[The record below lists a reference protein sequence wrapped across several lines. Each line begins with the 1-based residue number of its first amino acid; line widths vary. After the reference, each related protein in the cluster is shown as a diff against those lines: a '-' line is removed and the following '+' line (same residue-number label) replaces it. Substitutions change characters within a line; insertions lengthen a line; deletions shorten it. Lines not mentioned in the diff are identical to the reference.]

1 MRIGRLSALV
11 LAVLVAVPG
20 AAHAA
25 GAPPTPDVRPVAAP
39 TDEVKAK
46 TQQKGDKK
54 VIVDADMGEL
64 NDDAV
69 ALFMLANSP
78 SVDVL
83 GVTIVAGNTWAE
95 EGTAYGLRQLELI
108 KRRDIPV
115 VVGAGE
121 PLNASRKQQ
130 LAAEQDLFGNIEY
143 VGAFSRERPRS
154 YRDLAEPPYGG
165 YPKTR
170 PAKGTA
176 VKFIV
181 DQVKKYPHQVTLFA
195 LGPAANVTLA
205 MKEHPEI
212 VPLVKNVIY
221 MGGAFDVPGNTS
233 PAAEFNWWFDPEAA
247 KMAVRTPFEKQT
259 IVPLDV
265 CETVIYSKA
274 EYDRIV
280 AGRET
285 PIKKMFKD
293 LHGPDFA
300 EDPEHTSFVWDAL
313 TAAIFLEPDLATKVE
328 KRYVDVDSTYGPN
341 YGRSMGYGP
350 SRNRSLDNP
359 DDFPVGTQQA
369 DILMEIDQ
377 KRFWDL
383 YVSLMRR

>member
-1 MRIGRLSALV
+1 MRIGRFSALV
-11 LAVLVAVPG
+11 LAILVAVPG

-25 GAPPTPDVRPVAAP
+25 TAPTAPDVRPVAAP
-39 TDEVKAK
+39 TGDTTGAK
-46 TQQKGDKK
+46 TKK

-108 KRRDIPV
+108 KRTDIPV
-115 VVGAGE
+115 IVGAGE
-121 PLNASRKQQ
+121 PLNASRQQQ

-143 VGAFSRERPRS
+143 TGAFSRERPRS

-181 DQVKKYPHQVTLFA
+181 DQVKKHPHQVTLFA

-212 VPLVKNVIY
+212 VPLVKDVIY

-265 CETVIYSKA
+265 CETVTYSKA

-293 LHGPDFA
+293 LHGPGFA
-300 EDPEHTSFVWDAL
+300 EDPEDTSFVWDAL

-369 DILMEIDQ
+369 DILLEIDQ

-383 YVSLMRR
+383 YISLMRR

>member
-1 MRIGRLSALV
+1 MRIGRIFALV
-11 LAVLVAVPG
+11 LAVLVAAPG
-20 AAHAA
+20 AATAA
-25 GAPPTPDVRPVAAP
+25 TASTAAAP
-39 TDEVKAK
+39 DARPLTAPTGKTEAKTKAK
-46 TQQKGDKK
+46 TETKK

-108 KRRDIPV
+108 KRSDIPV

-130 LAAEQDLFGNIEY
+130 LAAEQDLFGTVGY
-143 VGAFSRERPRS
+143 TGAFSRDRPRS

-170 PAKGTA
+170 PARGTA

-212 VPLVKNVIY
+212 VPLVKDVIY

-233 PAAEFNWWFDPEAA
+233 VAAEFNWWFDPEAA

-265 CETVIYSKA
+265 CQTVIYSKA

-328 KRYVDVDSTYGPN
+328 KRHVDVDSTYGPN
-341 YGRSMGYGP
+341 YGRSLGYGP
-350 SRNRSLDNP
+350 DSDGP
-359 DDFPVGTQQA
+359 IGTQQA

-383 YVSLMRR
+383 YVDLMRR